1 MPLRPLGV
9 GEILGAAFQVFR
21 RNPRTTFGTA
31 LLVQVLV
38 VVATVVVTGGTAALA
53 FLRVDSVLP
62 EDREA
67 ATAGAVAVTL
77 ASTLVPVGL
86 SLVAGAVL
94 QGLFVLETSQ
104 QVLGRRLRLGGL
116 WRLARGRLLALVG
129 WTLLLS
135 AGGTVLV
142 ALLTGVVVA
151 GVIVGGPAGTVV
163 AVLVALALGLGALV
177 LVAWLLTR
185 TAFVPSVL
193 VLERVPLRTALRRS
207 WRLTQGSF
215 WRTLG
220 VLLLVAVMIQVA
232 AQVVTAPVS
241 FLLPVLLGV
250 LAPTGSKD
258 PTAVVVVAAVS
269 YLVTIVLSSVVGAI
283 GAVVQSATT
292 ALLYVDLR
300 VRREGLDL
308 ELTRHVEL
316 RDRGVTE
323 LPDPWRTPDDRVG
336 APGGAGPWPGP
347 GPGAGA
353 GGAGRPAPW
362 GPAPWGPPSAGPAPW
377 GPPAGPPSWGPPAG
391 GPPPAPG
398 PWGPGPGGPRP

>member
-53 FLRVDSVLP
+53 FSRVDSVLP
-62 EDREA
+62 GDREA

-77 ASTLVPVGL
+77 ASALVPVAL

-142 ALLTGVVVA
+142 ALLTGVVVL
-151 GVIVGGPAGTVV
+151 GVVVGGPAGTVV
-163 AVLVALALGLGALV
+163 SVLLALALGLGAVV
-177 LVAWLLTR
+177 LAAWLLTR

-193 VLERVPLRTALRRS
+193 VLERAPLGTALRRS
-207 WRLTQGSF
+207 WLLTQGSF

-250 LAPTGSKD
+250 LAPTGSED
-258 PTAVVVVAAVS
+258 PTTAIVVAVVA

-283 GAVVQSATT
+283 GSVVQSATT

-300 VRREGLDL
+300 TRREGLDL
-308 ELTRHVEL
+308 GLTRHVEL
-316 RDRGVTE
+316 RDAGATD
-323 LPDPWRTPDDRVG
+323 LPDPWRTPDHRDGGPG
-336 APGGAGPWPGP
+336 AAGPGQ
-347 GPGAGA
+347 GPGAG
-353 GGAGRPAPW
+353 GAPRPAPSGPAAW
-362 GPAPWGPPSAGPAPW
+362 GPPRTGPGAWGPPSGPPPWGHGGPAP
-377 GPPAGPPSWGPPAG
+377 SQ
-391 GPPPAPG
+391 G
-398 PWGPGPGGPRP
+398 PWGPTGPRP